1 MMIAKDGY
9 NFIIYTGVVFFI
21 LVFCAIQFDF
31 ILFTILAYCFGFLF
45 IFNFF
50 FLRDPERR
58 TPEGD
63 SIIISPADGTIIKIT
78 EVDEPI
84 YLKGKSQL
92 ISVFMSVL
100 NVHVNR
106 IPINGIV
113 DYIDYKKGRYLAAFH
128 DKATDINEQSM
139 IGIQGNKGKIYVKQ
153 IAGLLARR
161 IVYHLKLNESV
172 RAGERFG
179 LIRYG
184 SRLDIYVPPDAKI
197 KVQLKQ
203 KVKSG
208 VTILAEFNS

>member
-1 MMIAKDGY
+1 MMIAKDGH

-21 LVFCAIQFDF
+21 LVVCAIQFNF
-31 ILFTILAYCFGFLF
+31 ILFTILAYCLGFLF
-45 IFNFF
+45 VFNFF
-50 FLRDPERR
+50 FLRDPQRR

-63 SIIISPADGTIIKIT
+63 SIIISPADGTVVKIT
-78 EVDEPI
+78 EVNEPV
-84 YLKGKSQL
+84 YFKGKAQL

-106 IPINGIV
+106 IPINGEV
-113 DYIDYKKGRYLAAFH
+113 DYIDYKKGHYLAAFN

-139 IGIQGNKGKIYVKQ
+139 IGIEGKKGKIYFKQ

-161 IVYHLKLNESV
+161 IVYHLKLNQIV

-184 SRLDIYVPPDAKI
+184 SRLDVYVPVDAKI

-203 KVKSG
+203 KVRSG